1 MADEA
6 TREAIRAHFES
17 IGRDEAKS
25 AEIYADDAVLEYPA
39 GNERIRGKAGIVAT
53 RHAYPGGP
61 ASFEV
66 HRVLG
71 AGVVWV
77 CEMTLRIEGDHPH
90 SVAAILELQDG
101 KVVREAIYVA
111 EPFDPPAYRA
121 QWSEALTRAGGS

>member
-1 MADEA
+1 MDDQL
-6 TREAIRAHFES
+6 TREAIRAHFEA
-17 IGRDEAKS
+17 IGKDEVKA
-25 AEIYADDAVLEYPA
+25 AAIYADDAVLEYPA

-71 AGVVWV
+71 AGDVWV
-77 CEMTLRIEGDHPH
+77 CEMTLRIEGDRPH
-90 SVAAILELQDG
+90 SVAAVLELRDG
-101 KVVREAIYVA
+101 QVVREAIYVA
-111 EPFDPPAYRA
+111 EPFDPPSYRA